1 MVGLIDGNNFFV
13 SCERVFNRR
22 LVGRPVAVLSN
33 NDGCCVSRS
42 NEFKALGIAMGTPY
56 YQLKNRE
63 KAGELD
69 FCSSNYELYGDMSR
83 RIISIL
89 REEALDVEQY
99 SIDEAFITPPS
110 LEALGNGE
118 LVTGNGDEDFASTHS
133 PFPVSHSPFPVSHS
147 PFPVSHSP
155 FPVSHSP
162 FPVPRSPY
170 LAYGRRLRSK
180 ILRWVGIPCGV
191 GFAPTKTL
199 AKIANHIGK
208 KQPGGVFLLPDD
220 PTEILASLPAGE
232 VWGVGYRL
240 SAKLRAER
248 IFSAK
253 DLRDASD
260 DVIRSVGGVVLLR
273 TATELRG
280 KPCNEERDYDA
291 DPDSVSCSRS
301 FGEPVTTLDGISE
314 SLASFTA
321 QAATKLRRHSML
333 AAGCNIYAQIFRS
346 GGGGD
351 CIERTVMFPELTDA
365 TNAMLDAIRPEVPAL
380 FLPGTRYRK
389 TGVVF
394 FGLEKANAPRQLDL
408 FSTDLR
414 SPFPVPRSP
423 SPLYKAIDAINARYG
438 KGKVFSASEGIGER
452 SWKMKRSKLSKRAST
467 RWDELL
473 VVR

>member
-1 MVGLIDGNNFFV
+1 MVGLVDGNNFFV

-22 LVGRPVAVLSN
+22 LVGRPIAVLSN

-89 REEALDVEQY
+89 RDEALDVEQY
-99 SIDEAFITPPS
+99 SIDEAFIYPPMRA
-110 LEALGNGE
+110 EGNGGQG
-118 LVTGNGDEDFASTHS
+118 TGNGGEW
-133 PFPVSHSPFPVSHS
+133 
-147 PFPVSHSP
+147 
-155 FPVSHSP
+155 
-162 FPVPRSPY
+162 
-170 LAYGRRLRSK
+170 LIEYGKRLRAK

-232 VWGVGYRL
+232 VWGVGRRL
-240 SAKLRAER
+240 ALKLRAER

-321 QAATKLRRHSML
+321 QAATKLRKHSML

-351 CIERTVMFPELTDA
+351 CIVRTVMFPEPTDA

-394 FGLEKANAPRQLDL
+394 FGLEKVGAARQLDL
-408 FSTDLR
+408 FA
-414 SPFPVPRSP
+414 PPRASEA

-438 KGKVFSASEGIGER
+438 KGKVFSASEGIGEK
-452 SWKMKRSKLSKRAST
+452 SWKMKRAKLSKRAST
-467 RWDELL
+467 RWNELL
-473 VVR
+473 TVR

>member
-1 MVGLIDGNNFFV
+1 MIGLVDGNNFFV

-42 NEFKALGIAMGTPY
+42 NEFKALGIPMGTPY
-56 YQLKNRE
+56 FQLKGRE
-63 KAGELD
+63 ASGELS
-69 FCSSNYELYGDMSR
+69 FCSSNYELYGDISN
-83 RIISIL
+83 RIVSIL
-89 REEALDVEQY
+89 REEAVEVEQY

-118 LVTGNGDEDFASTHS
+118 RVAGNGADNSASSRS
-133 PFPVSHSPFPVSHS
+133 PFPI
-147 PFPVSHSP
+147 
-155 FPVSHSP
+155 
-162 FPVPRSPY
+162 PRSPY

-208 KQPGGVFLLPDD
+208 KRPDGVFMLPDD
-220 PTEILASLPAGE
+220 PTEILASLPADE
-232 VWGVGYRL
+232 VWGVGHRL
-240 SAKLRAER
+240 AVKLRAEQ
-248 IFSAK
+248 IFTAK

-280 KPCNEERDYDA
+280 KPCNDDKDYDT

-321 QAATKLRRHSML
+321 QAATKLRKHSML

-351 CIERTVMFPELTDA
+351 CIVRTVMFPEPTDA

-394 FGLEKANAPRQLDL
+394 FGLEEVGTAKQMDL
-408 FSTDLR
+408 FS
-414 SPFPVPRSP
+414 PPVESNA
-423 SPLYKAIDAINARYG
+423 SPLYKTIDSLNARFG
-438 KGKVFSASEGIGER
+438 KGKVFTAAEGIGNR

-473 VVR
+473 TVR

>member
-1 MVGLIDGNNFFV
+1 MIGLVDGNNFFV

-56 YQLKNRE
+56 YQLKDRE
-63 KAGELD
+63 KSGELE

-83 RIISIL
+83 RVISIL
-89 REEALDVEQY
+89 RDEALDVEQY

-110 LEALGNGE
+110 LKALGNGE
-118 LVTGNGDEDFASTHS
+118 GGMGNGDTED
-133 PFPVSHSPFPVSHS
+133 
-147 PFPVSHSP
+147 
-155 FPVSHSP
+155 
-162 FPVPRSPY
+162 RSPY
-170 LAYGRRLRSK
+170 LAYGRRLRAK

-208 KQPGGVFLLPDD
+208 HRSDGVFMLPDD
-220 PTEILASLPAGE
+220 PTDILASLPVGE
-232 VWGVGYRL
+232 VWGVGRRL
-240 SAKLRAER
+240 DLKLRAER
-248 IFSAK
+248 IFTAK
-253 DLRDASD
+253 DLRDAND

-280 KPCNEERDYDA
+280 TPCNEERDYDA
-291 DPDSVSCSRS
+291 DPDSISCSRS

-321 QAATKLRRHSML
+321 QAATKLRKHDML

-351 CIERTVMFPELTDA
+351 CIEQTVMFPAPTDA
-365 TNAMLDAIRPEVPAL
+365 TNVMLDAIRPEVPSL

-394 FGLEKANAPRQLDL
+394 FGLEKANAPKQLDL
-408 FSTDLR
+408 FSAKA
-414 SPFPVPRSP
+414 SAGKPFPVAQ

-438 KGKVFSASEGIGER
+438 KGKVFSASEGIGEK
-452 SWKMKRSKLSKRAST
+452 SWKMRRAKLSKRAST
-467 RWDELL
+467 RWDELI
-473 VVR
+473 VVK

>member
-1 MVGLIDGNNFFV
+1 MIGLVDGNNFFV

-33 NDGCCVSRS
+33 NDGCCVARS

-56 YQLKNRE
+56 YQLKHRE
-63 KAGELD
+63 KSGELC
-69 FCSSNYELYGDMSR
+69 FCSSNYELYGDMSK

-89 REEALDVEQY
+89 RDEALDVEQY
-99 SIDEAFITPPS
+99 SIDEAFIYPP
-110 LEALGNGE
+110 LRAEGNGE
-118 LVTGNGDEDFASTHS
+118 WGMGNGEWGTGNGEWGTGNDWLIE
-133 PFPVSHSPFPVSHS
+133 
-147 PFPVSHSP
+147 
-155 FPVSHSP
+155 
-162 FPVPRSPY
+162 
-170 LAYGRRLRSK
+170 YGKRLRAK

-208 KQPGGVFLLPDD
+208 KRPDGVFILPED
-220 PTEILASLPAGE
+220 PSDILASLPANE
-232 VWGVGYRL
+232 VWGVGHRL
-240 SAKLRAER
+240 AVKLRAEQ
-248 IFSAK
+248 IFTAK

-280 KPCNEERDYDA
+280 KPCNDDKDYDA

-321 QAATKLRRHSML
+321 QAATKLRKHSML

-351 CIERTVMFPELTDA
+351 CIVRTVMFPEPTDA
-365 TNAMLDAIRPEVPAL
+365 TNVMLDAIRPEVSSL

-394 FGLEKANAPRQLDL
+394 FGLEKVGTVRQMDL
-408 FSTDLR
+408 FS
-414 SPFPVPRSP
+414 PPVESKA
-423 SPLYKAIDAINARYG
+423 SPLYKTIDSLNARFG
-438 KGKVFSASEGIGER
+438 KGKVFSAAEGIGEK

-467 RWDELL
+467 RWDELM
-473 VVR
+473 VVK